1 MGVSIYVCPRQEFS
15 KGLTAAVRVVET
27 AMHTLAGQPGWQ
39 PWLCFEKKHMSFAW
53 SEYSQLF
60 AACQAINAQA

>member
-1 MGVSIYVCPRQEFS
+1 
-15 KGLTAAVRVVET
+15 
-27 AMHTLAGQPGWQ
+27 MHTLAGQPGWQ

-60 AACQAINAQA
+60 AACQAINALA

>member
-15 KGLTAAVRVVET
+15 LYLTAAVRVVET

-39 PWLCFEKKHMSFAW
+39 PWLCLEQWGMCLAW
-53 SEYSQLF
+53 LEP
-60 AACQAINAQA
+60 